1 PARRHDD
8 HFRAVSAILP
18 WLFYRLNQLV
28 SRVAKQVAQDLPVIL
43 LVLYDEDALAHGSF
57 TCRSTFTGIVNANV
71 EPLPTLDSTQ
81 MRPPC
86 IPMVRLAIDRPRP
99 VPPFRLVAVLS
110 ACWNSSKIFPWSEE
124 AMPGPVSRTATVRDP
139 LSPVALIATS
149 PSYVNLIAFP
159 TRFSRTWASRRPS
172 PWPMGR
178 LWPTSV
184 VRARFFPAA
193 SDPTAETTVS
203 TTSLSE

>member
-1 PARRHDD
+1 FAAFGFDQLIAGVTQHIAENAPI
-8 HFRAVSAILP
+8 V
-18 WLFYRLNQLV
+18 RLIFNYQ
-28 SRVAKQVAQDLPVIL
+28 
-43 LVLYDEDALAHGSF
+43 DALAHGSLA
-57 TCRSTFTGIVNANV
+57 CRSTFTGIVNANV

-86 IPMVRLAIDRPRP
+86 IPMMRLALDRPRP

-124 AMPGPVSRTATVRDP
+124 AMPGPVSRTATVKDP
-139 LSPVALIATS
+139 LSAVALIATS
-149 PSYVNLIAFP
+149 PLSVNLIALP